1 MIRYNSADLYWKVI
15 VLAKTQKLDSRR
27 MGEMDEGKLLIS
39 MALPIM
45 LSMLVQA
52 LYNIV
57 DSIYVARVSEDCLS
71 ALSLAFPAQNIMI
84 GLGTGTGVGV
94 STLVSRALGRRDTP
108 SASRAAGNAVFLSVC
123 CWAVMALFGIFGARA
138 FINSQTDLPEISRH
152 ADSYLQIVTIGSLFL
167 YLQICIERL
176 LQSTG
181 LTRLSMWTQMLG
193 AVTNIILDPFFIFG
207 WCGLPAMGTAGAAIA
222 TVIGQAVAAA
232 LGFFLHFKR
241 NTELPIALSDL
252 KPDLQLIG
260 NVYRIGFPS
269 IIMMVIGSLT
279 NYMMNLILIGF
290 TPTAIA
296 VYGSYFKI
304 QSFFFMPVFGLNNAL
319 IPVIGYNYGARKKA
333 RIYRTFRF
341 GVFYACCFMLVGFAV
356 FQLMPRAVLG
366 IFNPSE
372 NMLAIGVPALR
383 RISLS
388 YLFAGFC
395 IVAGSVC
402 QALDFSMASMFVSI
416 LRQLLALVPA
426 AWLLAKT
433 GDVNNVWW
441 AFPIAEIV
449 SLAASAVFLRMAFR
463 GMEKKL
469 SEPVED

>member
-1 MIRYNSADLYWKVI
+1 MAS
-15 VLAKTQKLDSRR
+15 TQRIDSRR
-27 MGEMDEGKLLIS
+27 MGEENEGRLLLG

-57 DSIYVARVSEDCLS
+57 DSIYVARVSENCLS

-94 STLVSRALGRRDTP
+94 TTLVSRALGRRDTK
-108 SASRAAGNAVFLSVC
+108 SASRVAGNGVFLSVC
-123 CWAVMALFGIFGARA
+123 CWAIMALFGIFGARA
-138 FINSQTDLPEISRH
+138 FINSQTSLPEISQH
-152 ADSYLQIVTIGSLFL
+152 AESYLMIVTIGSLFL
-167 YLQICIERL
+167 YLEICVERL

-181 LTRLSMWTQMLG
+181 LTRLSMWTQMVG

-207 WCGLPAMGTAGAAIA
+207 WCGLPALGTAGAAIA
-222 TVIGQAVAAA
+222 TVIGQACAAA
-232 LGFFLHFKR
+232 LGFILHFRR
-241 NTELPIALSDL
+241 NVEVPFAAEDL
-252 KPDLQLIG
+252 KPELRIIG
-260 NVYRIGFPS
+260 DVYRIGFPS
-269 IIMMVIGSLT
+269 IIMMVIGSVT
-279 NYMMNLILIGF
+279 NYMMNRILIGF

-319 IPVIGYNYGARKKA
+319 IPIIGYNYGARKKE
-333 RIYRTFRF
+333 RIYRTTRF
-341 GVFYACCFMLVGFAV
+341 GILYACSLMLLGFAV
-356 FQLMPRAVLG
+356 FQLMPRTVLG
-366 IFNPSE
+366 LFSPSE

-402 QALDFSMASMFVSI
+402 QALDHSMASMVVSI
-416 LRQLLALVPA
+416 LRQLLALIPA
-426 AWLLAKT
+426 AWLLSKT
-433 GDVNNVWW
+433 GDVNMVWW
-441 AFPIAEIV
+441 AFPIAEVI
-449 SLAASAVFLRMAFR
+449 SLLASAFFLRNAFQD
-463 GMEKKL
+463 MERKL
-469 SEPVED
+469 SAPQEIE

>member
-1 MIRYNSADLYWKVI
+1 
-15 VLAKTQKLDSRR
+15 
-27 MGEMDEGKLLIS
+27 MGEENEGRLLLG

-57 DSIYVARVSEDCLS
+57 DSIYVARVSENCLS

-94 STLVSRALGRRDTP
+94 TTLVSRALGRRDTK
-108 SASRAAGNAVFLSVC
+108 SASRVAGNGVFLSVC
-123 CWAVMALFGIFGARA
+123 CWAIMALFGIFGARA
-138 FINSQTDLPEISRH
+138 FINSQTSLPEISQH
-152 ADSYLQIVTIGSLFL
+152 AESYLMIVTIGSLFL
-167 YLQICIERL
+167 YLEICVERL

-181 LTRLSMWTQMLG
+181 LTRLSMWTQMVG

-207 WCGLPAMGTAGAAIA
+207 WCGLPALGTAGAAIA
-222 TVIGQAVAAA
+222 TVIGQACAAA
-232 LGFFLHFKR
+232 LGFILHFRR
-241 NTELPIALSDL
+241 NVEVPFAAEDL
-252 KPDLQLIG
+252 KPQLRIIG
-260 NVYRIGFPS
+260 DVYRIGFPS
-269 IIMMVIGSLT
+269 IIMMVIGSVT
-279 NYMMNLILIGF
+279 NYMMNRILIGF

-319 IPVIGYNYGARKKA
+319 IPIIGYNYGARKKE
-333 RIYRTFRF
+333 RIYRTSRF
-341 GVFYACCFMLVGFAV
+341 GILYACSLMLLGFAV
-356 FQLMPRAVLG
+356 FQLMPRTVLG
-366 IFNPSE
+366 LFSPSE

-402 QALDFSMASMFVSI
+402 QALDHSMASMVVSI
-416 LRQLLALVPA
+416 LRQLLALIPA
-426 AWLLAKT
+426 AWLLSKT
-433 GDVNNVWW
+433 GDVNMVWW
-441 AFPIAEIV
+441 AFPIAEVI
-449 SLAASAVFLRMAFR
+449 SLLASAFFLRNAFQD
-463 GMEKKL
+463 MERKL
-469 SEPVED
+469 SAPQEIE

>member
-1 MIRYNSADLYWKVI
+1 
-15 VLAKTQKLDSRR
+15 
-27 MGEMDEGKLLIS
+27 MGEMDEGRLLMS
-39 MALPIM
+39 MALPII

-94 STLVSRALGRRDTP
+94 STMVSRALGRRDSK
-108 SASRAAGNAVFLSVC
+108 SACRAAGNAIFLSFC
-123 CWAVMALFGIFGARA
+123 CWAIMALFGIFGAKA
-138 FINSQTDLPEISRH
+138 FINSQTSLPEISRH

-167 YLQICIERL
+167 YLQMCMERL

-222 TVIGQAVAAA
+222 TVIGQALAAA
-232 LGFFLHFKR
+232 LGFFLHFRR
-241 NTELPIALSDL
+241 NVELPVAFSDL
-252 KPDLQLIG
+252 RPELRIIG
-260 NVYRIGFPS
+260 DVYRIGFPS
-269 IIMMVIGSLT
+269 IIMMVIGSIT

-290 TPTAIA
+290 TSTAIA
-296 VYGSYFKI
+296 VYGVYFKI

-319 IPVIGYNYGARKKA
+319 IPIIGYNYGARKKA

-341 GVFYACCFMLVGFAV
+341 GVLYATSFMLLGFLV
-356 FQLMPRAVLG
+356 FQLVPRELLG

-372 NMLAIGVPALR
+372 AMLAIGVPALR
-383 RISLS
+383 RISIS
-388 YLFAGFC
+388 FLFAGFC

-402 QALDFSMASMFVSI
+402 QALDHSMASMIVSI
-416 LRQLLALVPA
+416 LRQLLALIPA
-426 AWLLAKT
+426 AWLLSKT

-441 AFPIAEIV
+441 AFPIAEVI
-449 SLAASAVFLRMAFR
+449 SLLASAFFLRAAFTD
-463 GMEKKL
+463 MEKKL
-469 SEPVED
+469 SVPQDVE

>member
-1 MIRYNSADLYWKVI
+1 
-15 VLAKTQKLDSRR
+15 

-39 MALPIM
+39 MAFPIM

-94 STLVSRALGRRDTP
+94 TTLVSRALGRRDSR
-108 SASRAAGNAVFLSVC
+108 SASRVAGNGIFLSVC

-138 FINSQTDLPEISRH
+138 FIGSQTSLPEISQH
-152 ADSYLQIVTIGSLFL
+152 ADRYLQIVTIGSLFL
-167 YLQICIERL
+167 YLEICVERL

-181 LTRLSMWTQMLG
+181 LTRLSMWTQMVG
-193 AVTNIILDPFFIFG
+193 AITNIILDPFFIFG
-207 WCGLPAMGTAGAAIA
+207 WCGLPAMGTAGAATA
-222 TVIGQAVAAA
+222 TVIGQALAAA
-232 LGFFLHFKR
+232 LGFFLHFRR
-241 NTELPIALSDL
+241 NVELRIALADL
-252 KPDLQLIG
+252 RPEVRIIG
-260 NVYRIGFPS
+260 DVYRIGFPS
-269 IIMMVIGSLT
+269 IIMMVIGSIT

-290 TPTAIA
+290 TSTAIA
-296 VYGSYFKI
+296 VYGVYFKI

-319 IPVIGYNYGARKKA
+319 IPIIGYNYGARKKA

-341 GVFYACCFMLVGFAV
+341 GVLYATGFMLLGFLV
-356 FQLMPRAVLG
+356 FQLVPRELLG

-372 NMLAIGVPALR
+372 AMLAIGVPALR
-383 RISLS
+383 RISIS
-388 YLFAGFC
+388 FLFAGFC

-402 QALDFSMASMFVSI
+402 QALDHSMASMIVSI
-416 LRQLLALVPA
+416 LRQLLALIPA
-426 AWLLAKT
+426 AWLLSKT

-441 AFPIAEIV
+441 AFPIAEVI
-449 SLAASAVFLRMAFR
+449 SLLASAFFLRAAFTD
-463 GMEKKL
+463 MEKKL
-469 SEPVED
+469 SVPQDVE